1 MVLKQS
7 CFGFLFLFIACA
19 FASMSSAQTYPSKTL
34 KVLVGFAPG
43 SGPDLQAHA
52 VSQQLALQL
61 GQAVIIENKVGA
73 NGTIAA
79 RSVAQSNPDGYTLLF
94 SSSSIAST
102 PYVYKNPGFDLLKDL
117 RAVASVGIL
126 DGLLVLVNA
135 KSPIA
140 NLGDLIEKAKKERVM
155 YGSPGVGNIIH
166 LASESINLNAGIGME
181 HIPYKGASEVMTG
194 LLSDSI
200 QVMVA
205 TPPSVLNLVLEGKVR
220 AIAFT
225 GSKKFAPLP
234 EVPLLKDAFP
244 GFEPIGSW
252 GIFFVPSKTP
262 NDVVDR
268 LNAAVR
274 ESIKINAVSALL
286 QRDGYFPD
294 HKNAQD
300 INAFFKNEVLRMKE
314 PFRAA
319 KIEPL

>member
-1 MVLKQS
+1 MITMRV
-7 CFGFLFLFIACA
+7 FLLCLVNFLWVACA
-19 FASMSSAQTYPSKTL
+19 LAQTYPSKTI
-34 KVLVGFAPG
+34 KVLVGFAAG
-43 SGPDLQAHA
+43 SGPDIQAHTVA
-52 VSQQLALQL
+52 QQLSLQL
-61 GQAVIIENKVGA
+61 NQAVYIENRMGA

-79 RSVAQSNPDGYTLLF
+79 KSVALSNPDGYTLLF
-94 SSSSIAST
+94 SSSSISST

-126 DGLLVLVNA
+126 DGMLVLVNA
-135 KSPIA
+135 KSSMVTIS
-140 NLGDLIEKAKKERVM
+140 DLVDKAKKERLM

-181 HIPYKGASEVMTG
+181 HIPYKGTSEVMTG

-220 AIAFT
+220 ALAFT

-234 EVPLLKDAFP
+234 EVPLLKEMYPNFD
-244 GFEPIGSW
+244 PIGSW
-252 GIFFVPSKTP
+252 GIFFAPSKTP
-262 NDVVDR
+262 VEVVDK

-274 ESIKINAVSALL
+274 EAIKVSNVASLL

-294 HKNAQD
+294 NRNAQET
-300 INAFFKNEVLRMKE
+300 NAFFRNEVLRMKE

-319 KIEPL
+319 KIEPM

>member
-1 MVLKQS
+1 MITTRV
-7 CFGFLFLFIACA
+7 FLLCLVNFLWVACA
-19 FASMSSAQTYPSKTL
+19 LAQTYPSKTI
-34 KVLVGFAPG
+34 KVLVGFAAG
-43 SGPDLQAHA
+43 SGPDIQAHTVA
-52 VSQQLALQL
+52 QQLSLQL
-61 GQAVIIENKVGA
+61 NQAVYIENRMGA

-79 RSVAQSNPDGYTLLF
+79 KSVALSNPDGYTLLF
-94 SSSSIAST
+94 SSSSISST

-126 DGLLVLVNA
+126 DGMLVLVNA
-135 KSPIA
+135 KSSMVTIS
-140 NLGDLIEKAKKERVM
+140 DLVDKAKKERLM

-181 HIPYKGASEVMTG
+181 HIPYKGTSEVMTG

-220 AIAFT
+220 ALAFT

-234 EVPLLKDAFP
+234 EVPLLKEMYPNFD
-244 GFEPIGSW
+244 PIGSW
-252 GIFFVPSKTP
+252 GIFFAPSKTP
-262 NDVVDR
+262 VEVVDK

-274 ESIKINAVSALL
+274 EAIKVSNVASLL

-294 HKNAQD
+294 NRNAQEA
-300 INAFFKNEVLRMKE
+300 NAFFRNEVLRMKE

-319 KIEPL
+319 KIEPM

>member
-1 MVLKQS
+1 MITMRV
-7 CFGFLFLFIACA
+7 FLLCLVNFLWVACA
-19 FASMSSAQTYPSKTL
+19 LAQTYPSKTI
-34 KVLVGFAPG
+34 KVLVGFAAG
-43 SGPDLQAHA
+43 SGPDIQAHTVA
-52 VSQQLALQL
+52 QQLSLQL
-61 GQAVIIENKVGA
+61 NQAVYIENRMGA

-79 RSVAQSNPDGYTLLF
+79 KSVALSNPDGYTLLF
-94 SSSSIAST
+94 SSSSISST

-126 DGLLVLVNA
+126 DGMLVLVNA
-135 KSPIA
+135 KSSMVTIS
-140 NLGDLIEKAKKERVM
+140 DLVDKAKKERLM

-181 HIPYKGASEVMTG
+181 HIPYKGTSEVMTG

-220 AIAFT
+220 ALAFT

-234 EVPLLKDAFP
+234 EVPLLKEMYPNFD
-244 GFEPIGSW
+244 PIGSW
-252 GIFFVPSKTP
+252 GIFFAPSKTP
-262 NDVVDR
+262 VEVVDK

-274 ESIKINAVSALL
+274 EAVKVSNVASLL

-294 HKNAQD
+294 NRNAQET
-300 INAFFKNEVLRMKE
+300 NAFFRNEVLRMKE

-319 KIEPL
+319 KIEPM

>member
-1 MVLKQS
+1 VN
-7 CFGFLFLFIACA
+7 FLWVACA
-19 FASMSSAQTYPSKTL
+19 LAQTYPSKTI
-34 KVLVGFAPG
+34 KVLVGFAAG
-43 SGPDLQAHA
+43 SGPDIQAHTVA
-52 VSQQLALQL
+52 QQLSLQL
-61 GQAVIIENKVGA
+61 NQAVYIENRMGA

-79 RSVAQSNPDGYTLLF
+79 KSVALSNPDGYTLLF
-94 SSSSIAST
+94 SSSSISST

-126 DGLLVLVNA
+126 DGMLVLVNA
-135 KSPIA
+135 KSSMVTIS
-140 NLGDLIEKAKKERVM
+140 DLVDKAKKERLM

-181 HIPYKGASEVMTG
+181 HIPYKGTSEVMTG

-220 AIAFT
+220 ALAFT

-234 EVPLLKDAFP
+234 EVPLLKEMYPNFD
-244 GFEPIGSW
+244 PIGSW
-252 GIFFVPSKTP
+252 GIFFAPSKTP
-262 NDVVDR
+262 VEVVDK

-274 ESIKINAVSALL
+274 EAVKVSNVASLL

-294 HKNAQD
+294 NRNAQEA
-300 INAFFKNEVLRMKE
+300 NAFFRNEVLRMKE

-319 KIEPL
+319 KIEPM

>member
-1 MVLKQS
+1 MITTRV
-7 CFGFLFLFIACA
+7 FLLCLMNFLWVACA
-19 FASMSSAQTYPSKTL
+19 LAQTYPSKTI
-34 KVLVGFAPG
+34 KVLVGFAAG
-43 SGPDLQAHA
+43 SGPDIQAHTVA
-52 VSQQLALQL
+52 QQLSLQL
-61 GQAVIIENKVGA
+61 NQAVYIENRMGA

-79 RSVAQSNPDGYTLLF
+79 KSVALSNPDGYTLLF
-94 SSSSIAST
+94 SSSSISST

-126 DGLLVLVNA
+126 DGMLVLVNA
-135 KSPIA
+135 KSSMVTIS
-140 NLGDLIEKAKKERVM
+140 DLVDKAKKERLM

-181 HIPYKGASEVMTG
+181 HIPYKGTSEVMTG

-220 AIAFT
+220 ALAFT

-234 EVPLLKDAFP
+234 EVPLLKEMYPNFD
-244 GFEPIGSW
+244 PIGSW
-252 GIFFVPSKTP
+252 GIFFAPSKTP
-262 NDVVDR
+262 VEVVDK

-274 ESIKINAVSALL
+274 EAVKVSNVASLL

-294 HKNAQD
+294 NRNAQEA
-300 INAFFKNEVLRMKE
+300 NAFFRNEVLRMKE

-319 KIEPL
+319 KIEPM

>member
-1 MVLKQS
+1 MITMRV
-7 CFGFLFLFIACA
+7 FLLCLVNFLWVACA
-19 FASMSSAQTYPSKTL
+19 LAQTYPSKTI
-34 KVLVGFAPG
+34 KVLVGFAAG
-43 SGPDLQAHA
+43 SGPDIQAHTVA
-52 VSQQLALQL
+52 QQLSLQL
-61 GQAVIIENKVGA
+61 NQAVYIENRMGA

-79 RSVAQSNPDGYTLLF
+79 KSVALSNPDGYTLLF
-94 SSSSIAST
+94 SSSSISST

-126 DGLLVLVNA
+126 DGMLVLVNA
-135 KSPIA
+135 KSSMVTIS
-140 NLGDLIEKAKKERVM
+140 DLVDKAKKERLM

-181 HIPYKGASEVMTG
+181 HIPYKGTSEVMTG

-220 AIAFT
+220 ALAFT

-234 EVPLLKDAFP
+234 EVPLLKEMYPSFD
-244 GFEPIGSW
+244 PIGSW
-252 GIFFVPSKTP
+252 GIFFAPSKTP
-262 NDVVDR
+262 IEVVDK

-274 ESIKINAVSALL
+274 EAVKVSNVASLL

-294 HKNAQD
+294 NRNAQEA
-300 INAFFKNEVLRMKE
+300 NAFFRNEVLRMKE

-319 KIEPL
+319 KIEPM

>member
-1 MVLKQS
+1 MRV
-7 CFGFLFLFIACA
+7 FLLCLVNFLWVACA
-19 FASMSSAQTYPSKTL
+19 LAQTYPSKTI
-34 KVLVGFAPG
+34 KVLVGFAAG
-43 SGPDLQAHA
+43 SGPDIQAHTVA
-52 VSQQLALQL
+52 QQLSLQL
-61 GQAVIIENKVGA
+61 NQAVYIENRMGA

-79 RSVAQSNPDGYTLLF
+79 KSVALSNPDGYTLLF
-94 SSSSIAST
+94 SSSSISST

-126 DGLLVLVNA
+126 DGMLVLVNA
-135 KSPIA
+135 KSSMVTIS
-140 NLGDLIEKAKKERVM
+140 DLVDKAKKERLM

-181 HIPYKGASEVMTG
+181 HIPYKGTSEVMTG

-220 AIAFT
+220 ALAFT

-234 EVPLLKDAFP
+234 EVPLLKEMYPNFD
-244 GFEPIGSW
+244 PIGSW
-252 GIFFVPSKTP
+252 GIFFAPSKTP
-262 NDVVDR
+262 VEVVDK

-274 ESIKINAVSALL
+274 EAVKVSNVASLL

-294 HKNAQD
+294 NRNAQEA
-300 INAFFKNEVLRMKE
+300 NAFFRNEVLRMKE

-319 KIEPL
+319 KIEPM

>member
-1 MVLKQS
+1 MITTRI
-7 CFGFLFLFIACA
+7 FLLCLVNFLWVACA
-19 FASMSSAQTYPSKTL
+19 LAQTYPSKTI
-34 KVLVGFAPG
+34 KVLVGFAAG
-43 SGPDLQAHA
+43 SGPDIQAHTVA
-52 VSQQLALQL
+52 QQLSLQL
-61 GQAVIIENKVGA
+61 NQAVYIENRMGA

-79 RSVAQSNPDGYTLLF
+79 KSVALSNPDGYTLLF
-94 SSSSIAST
+94 SSSSISST

-126 DGLLVLVNA
+126 DGMLVLVNA
-135 KSPIA
+135 KSSMVTIS
-140 NLGDLIEKAKKERVM
+140 DLVDKAKKERLM

-181 HIPYKGASEVMTG
+181 HIPYKGTSEVMTG

-220 AIAFT
+220 ALAFT

-234 EVPLLKDAFP
+234 EVPLLKEMYPNFD
-244 GFEPIGSW
+244 PIGSW
-252 GIFFVPSKTP
+252 GIFFAPSKTP
-262 NDVVDR
+262 VEVVDK

-274 ESIKINAVSALL
+274 EAVKVSNVASLL

-294 HKNAQD
+294 NRNAQEA
-300 INAFFKNEVLRMKE
+300 NAFFRNEVLRMKE

-319 KIEPL
+319 KIEPM

>member
-1 MVLKQS
+1 MITMRGVLL
-7 CFGFLFLFIACA
+7 CLVNFLWLVSAI
-19 FASMSSAQTYPSKTL
+19 AQTYPTKTI
-34 KVLVGFAPG
+34 KVLVGFAAG
-43 SGPDLQAHA
+43 SGPDIQAHTVA
-52 VSQQLALQL
+52 QQLSLQL
-61 GQAVIIENKVGA
+61 NQAVYIENRMGA

-79 RSVAQSNPDGYTLLF
+79 KSVALSNPDGYTLLF
-94 SSSSIAST
+94 SSSSISST

-126 DGLLVLVNA
+126 DGMLVLVNA
-135 KSPIA
+135 KSSMVTIS
-140 NLGDLIEKAKKERVM
+140 DLVDKAKKERLM

-181 HIPYKGASEVMTG
+181 HIPYKGTSEVMTG

-220 AIAFT
+220 ALAFT

-234 EVPLLKDAFP
+234 EVPLLKEMYPSFD
-244 GFEPIGSW
+244 PIGSW
-252 GIFFVPSKTP
+252 GIFFAPSKTP
-262 NDVVDR
+262 IEVVDK

-274 ESIKINAVSALL
+274 EAVKVSNVASLL

-294 HKNAQD
+294 NRNAQEA
-300 INAFFKNEVLRMKE
+300 NAFFRNEVLRMKE

-319 KIEPL
+319 KIEPM

>member
-1 MVLKQS
+1 
-7 CFGFLFLFIACA
+7 
-19 FASMSSAQTYPSKTL
+19 
-34 KVLVGFAPG
+34 VLVGFAAG
-43 SGPDLQAHA
+43 SGPDIQAHTVA
-52 VSQQLALQL
+52 QQLSLQL
-61 GQAVIIENKVGA
+61 NQAVYIENRMGA

-79 RSVAQSNPDGYTLLF
+79 KSVALSNPDGYTLLF
-94 SSSSIAST
+94 SSSSISST

-126 DGLLVLVNA
+126 DGMLVLVNA
-135 KSPIA
+135 KSSMVTIS
-140 NLGDLIEKAKKERVM
+140 DLVDKAKKERLM

-181 HIPYKGASEVMTG
+181 HIPYKGTSEVMTG

-220 AIAFT
+220 ALAFT

-234 EVPLLKDAFP
+234 EVPLLKEMYPNFD
-244 GFEPIGSW
+244 PIGSW
-252 GIFFVPSKTP
+252 GIFFAPSKTP
-262 NDVVDR
+262 VEVVDK

-274 ESIKINAVSALL
+274 EAVKVSNVASLL

-294 HKNAQD
+294 NRNAQEA
-300 INAFFKNEVLRMKE
+300 NAFFRNEVLRMKE

-319 KIEPL
+319 KIEPM

>member
-1 MVLKQS
+1 MITTRV
-7 CFGFLFLFIACA
+7 FLLCLMNFLWVACA
-19 FASMSSAQTYPSKTL
+19 LAQTYPSKTI
-34 KVLVGFAPG
+34 KVLVGFAAG
-43 SGPDLQAHA
+43 SGPDIQAHTVA
-52 VSQQLALQL
+52 QQLSLQL
-61 GQAVIIENKVGA
+61 NQAVYIENRMGA

-79 RSVAQSNPDGYTLLF
+79 KNVALSNPDGYTLLF
-94 SSSSIAST
+94 SSSSISST

-126 DGLLVLVNA
+126 DGMLVLVNA
-135 KSPIA
+135 KSSMVTIS
-140 NLGDLIEKAKKERVM
+140 DLVDKAKKERLM

-181 HIPYKGASEVMTG
+181 HIPYKGTSEVMTG

-220 AIAFT
+220 ALAFT

-234 EVPLLKDAFP
+234 EVPLLKEMYPNFD
-244 GFEPIGSW
+244 PIGSW
-252 GIFFVPSKTP
+252 GIFFAPSKTP
-262 NDVVDR
+262 VEVVDK

-274 ESIKINAVSALL
+274 EAVKVSNVASLL

-294 HKNAQD
+294 NRNAQET
-300 INAFFKNEVLRMKE
+300 NAFFRNEVLRMKE

-319 KIEPL
+319 KIEPM

>member
-1 MVLKQS
+1 MRGVLL
-7 CFGFLFLFIACA
+7 CLVNFLWLVSAI
-19 FASMSSAQTYPSKTL
+19 AQTYPTKTI
-34 KVLVGFAPG
+34 KVLVGFAAG
-43 SGPDLQAHA
+43 SGPDIQAHTVA
-52 VSQQLALQL
+52 QQLSLQL
-61 GQAVIIENKVGA
+61 NQAVYIENRMGA

-79 RSVAQSNPDGYTLLF
+79 KSVALSNPDGYTLLF
-94 SSSSIAST
+94 SSSSISST

-135 KSPIA
+135 KSSMVMIS
-140 NLGDLIEKAKKERVM
+140 DLVDKAKKERLM

-181 HIPYKGASEVMTG
+181 HIPYKGTSEVMTG

-220 AIAFT
+220 ALAFT

-234 EVPLLKDAFP
+234 EVPLLKEMYPSFD
-244 GFEPIGSW
+244 PIGSW
-252 GIFFVPSKTP
+252 GIFFAPSKTP
-262 NDVVDR
+262 IEVVDK

-274 ESIKINAVSALL
+274 EAVKVSNVASLL

-294 HKNAQD
+294 NRNAQEA
-300 INAFFKNEVLRMKE
+300 NAFFRNEVLRMKE

-319 KIEPL
+319 KIEPM

>member
-1 MVLKQS
+1 MITMRV
-7 CFGFLFLFIACA
+7 FLLCLVNFLWVACA
-19 FASMSSAQTYPSKTL
+19 LAQTYPSKTI
-34 KVLVGFAPG
+34 KVLVGFAAG
-43 SGPDLQAHA
+43 SGPDIQAHTVA
-52 VSQQLALQL
+52 QQLSLQL
-61 GQAVIIENKVGA
+61 NQAVYIENRMGA

-79 RSVAQSNPDGYTLLF
+79 KSVALSNPDGYTLLF
-94 SSSSIAST
+94 SSSSISST

-126 DGLLVLVNA
+126 DGMLVLVNA
-135 KSPIA
+135 KSSMVTIS
-140 NLGDLIEKAKKERVM
+140 DLVDKAKKERLM

-181 HIPYKGASEVMTG
+181 HIPYKGTSEVMTG

-220 AIAFT
+220 ALAFT

-234 EVPLLKDAFP
+234 EVPLLKEMFP
-244 GFEPIGSW
+244 NFDPIGSW
-252 GIFFVPSKTP
+252 GIFFAPSKTP
-262 NDVVDR
+262 VEVVDK

-274 ESIKINAVSALL
+274 EAVKVSNVASLL

-294 HKNAQD
+294 NRNAQEA
-300 INAFFKNEVLRMKE
+300 NAFFRNEVLRMKE

-319 KIEPL
+319 KIEPM